1 MEGGE
6 KQEERKIQKRRQ
18 GEGREHVSLWGGG
31 GGDLWEWLNY
41 KFAPKIACGKLPLH
55 P

>member
-18 GEGREHVSLWGGG
+18 GEGREHVSLLG

-41 KFAPKIACGKLPLH
+41 KFATKIACGKLPLH